1 MSLTQLNKR
10 PLDWMREF
18 AKWVPHLRVVPL
30 QGSKA
35 SRDIIRKYELFSSK
49 GELKWSV
56 SHPLPLI
63 KYEPHRTFAGHSH
76 VVLVTYEI
84 ITSQKDYS
92 ILSSKVPRWECLI
105 VESVSRFIII
115 LLMPANNEISCLN
128 YSQRRG

>member
-1 MSLTQLNKR
+1 MGATSTGGASAGVQSIKR
-10 PLDWMREF
+10 YHQEIRTVL
-18 AKWVPHLRVVPL
+18 K
-30 QGSKA
+30 QGRAQMVSKPSA
-35 SRDIIRKYELFSSK
+35 SS
-49 GELKWSV
+49 
-56 SHPLPLI
+56 LI